1 MANSKVLLSDLM
13 YCRCFSTAEVRVR
26 PGMSSDIKS
35 GEQEQPVTIAEQT
48 EKAFLKQPNVFL
60 SLKKSGKG
68 KWPGKGGNRFWKNI
82 VSRCREQS
90 LFAETISTSSRSIK
104 DMRKDIPASLP
115 MSHPASV
122 SKKVTMS
129 SLANAGHCQKTVRFN
144 VLKVIPAFTS
154 AFAKKA
160 FTGM

>member
-1 MANSKVLLSDLM
+1 M
-13 YCRCFSTAEVRVR
+13 
-26 PGMSSDIKS
+26 
-35 GEQEQPVTIAEQT
+35 AEQT

-68 KWPGKGGNRFWKNI
+68 KRPGKGGNRFWKNI
-82 VSRCREQS
+82 GLGFKTPPKPLTDITLTRNVRS
-90 LFAETISTSSRSIK
+90 LELFLSIK
-104 DMRKDIPASLP
+104 DMRKDIPTSLP

-144 VLKVIPAFTS
+144 VLKVIPAGAS
-154 AFAKKA
+154 AFAKKT